1 MNRLRNGER
10 TMNVKTRQEYGEQY
24 RPYNTMR
31 EFSEGIMAYMAGNSR
46 NPYRAGSVQAQA
58 WDCGFDCSYR
68 FEHQEGGVGQE
79 GVRD

>member
-1 MNRLRNGER
+1 
-10 TMNVKTRQEYGEQY
+10 MNVKTRREFWEQY

-68 FEHQEGGVGQE
+68 VEHQEGGVGQE
-79 GVRD
+79 GARD